1 MDPLPDVRYG
11 EKEFRS
17 YMDAVEHFYEMRI
30 FAGIPELFT
39 PRGNVRRT
47 DLKICFPLNVGTLS
61 DFTIVDEKVW
71 GSMKK

>member
-1 MDPLPDVRYG
+1 
-11 EKEFRS
+11 
-17 YMDAVEHFYEMRI
+17 MDAVEHFYEMRI

-39 PRGNVRRT
+39 PRGNIRRT

-71 GSMKK
+71 GA